1 MARRFMKIR
10 RVVIPFLTLAIMLS
24 QLSGCAVVSPEDIVD
39 NPDDVTLVIEEPDL
53 DAEAGDKDTAEINGE
68 KYDISG
74 TVSGDSQD
82 NEVSEHKI
90 VEIPQDML
98 HALFKE
104 QYDAARMAEKFTK
117 EYGTDSYDFYK
128 KLSAQDIGTQEDA
141 NVYNQVKAKV
151 YGFVSGSGGVG
162 SDSYSSLSDGFGSDA
177 KYYGRYNLPTD
188 GFAQYVSW
196 RQQYE
201 ASLKSTSTSNSSTAQ
216 TPSQQPSN
224 NNSTSSGS
232 GNQSQPSGGST
243 PSNNT
248 GSNSSGVTT
257 PPPGVDPDD
266 WYDTMNGGAI
276 KDKELPKP
284 DYEIIG

>member
-1 MARRFMKIR
+1 MKSKKI
-10 RVVIPFLTLAIMLS
+10 LTLIFAVLLVFS
-24 QLSGCAVVSPEDIVD
+24 LFGCGKKEPVEDVEPQDTTEQLDENISD
-39 NPDDVTLVIEEPDL
+39 
-53 DAEAGDKDTAEINGE
+53 
-68 KYDISG
+68 DISG
-74 TVSGDSQD
+74 TTSADSQD
-82 NEVSEHKI
+82 DEDSEPQI
-90 VEIPQDML
+90 VEMPQDML
-98 HALFKE
+98 HDLFKE
-104 QYDAARMAEKFTK
+104 QYEAARMAEKFTK

-162 SDSYSSLSDGFGSDA
+162 SDSYSSLSDGFGSDD
-177 KYYGRYNLPTD
+177 KYYGKYNLPTD

-201 ASLKSTSTSNSSTAQ
+201 ASLNKSTSNTNSSTPQ
-216 TPSQQPSN
+216 SPSQQPSN
-224 NNSTSSGS
+224 GNSTSGS
-232 GNQSQPSGGST
+232 CNQSQPSGGST
-243 PSNNT
+243 PSNST
-248 GSNSSGVTT
+248 DQGSSGIPA

>member
-1 MARRFMKIR
+1 MAKRFMRIR

-24 QLSGCAVVSPEDIVD
+24 QLSGCAVVSPEDIID

-53 DAEAGDKDTAEINGE
+53 EDVKGDKDTVEINGE

-74 TVSGDSQD
+74 TVSGESQD
-82 NEVSEHKI
+82 DKASGPQI
-90 VEIPQDML
+90 VEMPQDML
-98 HALFKE
+98 HDLFKE
-104 QYDAARMAEKFTK
+104 QYEAARMAEKFTK

-162 SDSYSSLSDGFGSDA
+162 GDSYSSLSDGFGSDA
-177 KYYGRYNLPTD
+177 KYYGKYNLPTD

-201 ASLKSTSTSNSSTAQ
+201 ASLNKSTSTSNSTTAQ
-216 TPSQQPSN
+216 EPSQKPSN
-224 NNSTSSGS
+224 NNNTSGS

-243 PSNNT
+243 QPNNT
-248 GSNSSGVTT
+248 GNGSSGTQT

-266 WYDTMNGGAI
+266 WYESVNGSAD
-276 KDKELPKP
+276 DKQLPKP

>member
-1 MARRFMKIR
+1 MKSKKI
-10 RVVIPFLTLAIMLS
+10 LTLIFAVLLVFS
-24 QLSGCAVVSPEDIVD
+24 LFGCGKKEPVEDVEPQDTTEQLDENISD
-39 NPDDVTLVIEEPDL
+39 
-53 DAEAGDKDTAEINGE
+53 
-68 KYDISG
+68 DISG
-74 TVSGDSQD
+74 TTAADSQD
-82 NEVSEHKI
+82 DEASEHQI
-90 VEIPQDML
+90 VEMPQDML
-98 HALFKE
+98 HDLFKE

-162 SDSYSSLSDGFGSDA
+162 SDSYSSLSDGFGSDV
-177 KYYGRYNLPTD
+177 KYYGKYNLPTD

-201 ASLKSTSTSNSSTAQ
+201 ASLNKSTSNTNSSTPQ
-216 TPSQQPSN
+216 SPSQQPSN
-224 NNSTSSGS
+224 GNSTSGS

-243 PSNNT
+243 PPNNT
-248 GSNSSGVTT
+248 GNGSSGTQT

-266 WYDTMNGGAI
+266 WYESVNGSAD
-276 KDKELPKP
+276 DKQLPKP